1 MRPPLARMLRFTNT
15 KIEQVKARKRD
26 KKPD

>member
-1 MRPPLARMLRFTNT
+1 MRPPLARMLRFTNK
-15 KIEQVKARKRD
+15 KIEQVKAKKGD